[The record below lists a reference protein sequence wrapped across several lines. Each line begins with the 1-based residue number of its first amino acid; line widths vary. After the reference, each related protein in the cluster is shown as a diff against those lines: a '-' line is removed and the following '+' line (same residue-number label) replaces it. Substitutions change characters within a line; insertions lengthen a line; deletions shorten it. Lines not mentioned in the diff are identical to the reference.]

1 MELLGGG
8 PVNKT
13 PCTRA
18 EVERPFKATG
28 ETLSNSRSP
37 CTLLTCSCTL
47 NTVHLRGFQAQR
59 HFCTTLQTWDNSI
72 TVANKHWKNTE
83 MCIGLANLKL
93 FGPKRLLLTEL
104 QTCSLSSI
112 LYVQMWTNIIWV
124 EVNLG
129 NKSLLYWSSWVSAL
143 CARASNESHPTN
155 CCQQFKMIFSPSA
168 KPCDVSNFN
177 TWDNKSSSSRFGEIE
192 VFLFCPFY
200 VSKNGPMAWGS

>member
-1 MELLGGG
+1 MELRGRPSEKKH
-8 PVNKT
+8 PVQGQKLNGHSK
-13 PCTRA
+13 PLA
-18 EVERPFKATG
+18 KHSL
-28 ETLSNSRSP
+28 TLALLAHCSLALVQW
-37 CTLLTCSCTL
+37 TLLTWE
-47 NTVHLRGFQAQR
+47 AQR

-143 CARASNESHPTN
+143 CARASNESLTTIQN
-155 CCQQFKMIFSPSA
+155 Y
-168 KPCDVSNFN
+168 
-177 TWDNKSSSSRFGEIE
+177 
-192 VFLFCPFY
+192 LFPICLL
-200 VSKNGPMAWGS
+200 SKQTLWWF